1 MSYRPFLSSQPK
13 LSAGR
18 RVLAGLTVLVFLLAG
33 CSGVDSTQSSTS
45 ETANTSKTAKTI
57 VLINPNSNEDAT
69 RSMVELAEAG
79 TDGDVNVVGVTN
91 EDAPSLLTTLQDMEE
106 AVPGV
111 VALGVEAA
119 KDENVVAIIVSAFS
133 DPGLKEL
140 RAEVDIPVFGIGE
153 EAFHAAA
160 RDDRKFGIVTVTPDE
175 NLIKSFQEKAESL
188 GYSHLYQ
195 GVRVTPGDPKELVE
209 SPEKLDAA
217 LTKAVQESVS
227 SDGAEAVIMGGGPLS
242 APALRIEK
250 QFEEPL
256 VVAVIAAIHAALD
269 GVNETE

>member
-1 MSYRPFLSSQPK
+1 M
-13 LSAGR
+13 
-18 RVLAGLTVLVFLLAG
+18 
-33 CSGVDSTQSSTS
+33 VD
-45 ETANTSKTAKTI
+45 
-57 VLINPNSNEDAT
+57 
-69 RSMVELAEAG
+69 LAEAE
-79 TDGDVNVVGVTN
+79 TDGVVNVVGVSN

-119 KDENVVAIIVSAFS
+119 EDENVVAIIVSAFN
-133 DPGLKEL
+133 DPGLEEL
-140 RAEVDIPVFGIGE
+140 RAKVDIPVFGIGE

-175 NLIKSFQEKAESL
+175 DLIESFQEKAESL

-217 LTKAVQESVS
+217 LTEAVQESVR

-242 APALRIEK
+242 APALRIEE

-256 VVAVIAAIHAALD
+256 VVAVIAAIHAAL
-269 GVNETE
+269 GVVNETE